1 MYICNVHTYACKQRT
16 YARMYAC
23 CTRTRVACVS
33 RSFILMRVVVLSL
46 AKSSWAQ
53 VKFFWNLGPTHRRLV
68 SLPQPNK
75 APSPPLSA
83 LNFRSLPP
91 PLFPPLF
98 ISPFAVNIPRTYS
111 IRSSPTVPLSFQKTL
126 YHTVCLF
133 LVGWVCLGD
142 IKSAVTQLI
151 KSPHHPFPPT

>member
-53 VKFFWNLGPTHRRLV
+53 VKFSGIWAQRTAV
-68 SLPQPNK
+68 SFPCPNQTK
-75 APSPPLSA
+75 PPPPLSA

-111 IRSSPTVPLSFQKTL
+111 IWSSPTVPLSFQKTL

-133 LVGWVCLGD
+133 LVDWVCLGD